1 MRPLLILGVDMDFNI
16 TKDQQDLVREI
27 IDFSRN
33 NFNDSQ
39 FLEEYSPLLLKKAAD
54 FGLLGLTISEEY
66 GGLGESYLTAAIAFE
81 ALGYA
86 CKNNGFIFVLNNH
99 IWVAQNIIYL
109 YGSRALT
116 EKYVPSMV
124 RGEKIGAVAITEANA
139 GSDAFSMTTSAVPT
153 EDGYI
158 LNGSK
163 MFITNGPI
171 ADIFIVFAVT
181 ETEPVKKLTAFVV
194 EKSYKGVK
202 AGSDIKK
209 MGLAS
214 CPTSEIIFSNCFVP
228 RENVLGRLNMG
239 GTLLPC
245 VLEWER
251 LYEFVPHIGVMQR
264 VMEQCEEQGRMRKQF
279 GHRISEYQAVSHKIA
294 DMKVAIEMSRLMMY
308 KVACMKDEDR
318 SAFSEA
324 SIFKLFVSEN
334 YIKTCQN
341 ALAIFGGYGYT
352 KEYDIE
358 RELRDALASSIYSG
372 TNEMQRNTI
381 FSMLSVR

>member
-1 MRPLLILGVDMDFNI
+1 MDFGI
-16 TKDQQDLVREI
+16 TKDQHDLVREI
-27 IDFSRN
+27 TSFSQN
-33 NFNDSQ
+33 SLNDPE
-39 FLEEYSPLLLKKAAD
+39 FLEKYSPLMFKKAAD
-54 FGLLGLTISEEY
+54 FGLLGLTVSEEF

-109 YGSRALT
+109 YGNKEIAR
-116 EKYVPSMV
+116 KYIPSMV
-124 RGEKIGAVAITEANA
+124 KGEKIGAVAITESDA
-139 GSDAFSMTTSAVPT
+139 GSDALGMTTSAVQT

-158 LNGSK
+158 LNGNK
-163 MFITNGPI
+163 MFISNGPI

-181 ETEPVKKLTAFVV
+181 ETTPVKKLTAFVV
-194 EKSYKGVK
+194 EKSFSGVK
-202 AGSDIKK
+202 AGCDIDK
-209 MGLAS
+209 MGLGA
-214 CPTSEIIFSNCFVP
+214 CPTSEIVFNNCLIP
-228 RENVLGRLNMG
+228 KENILGRLNMG
-239 GTLLPC
+239 GSLLAY

-264 VMEQCEEQGRMRKQF
+264 IMEQCEEQSRVRKQF
-279 GHRISEYQAVSHKIA
+279 GRSISEYQAVSHKIA

-308 KVACMKDEDR
+308 KIACMKDENR
-318 SAFSEA
+318 SAFSET

-334 YIKTCQN
+334 YIKTCRD
-341 ALAIFGGYGYT
+341 ALQIFGGYGYT

-381 FSMLSVR
+381 FQMLSAY